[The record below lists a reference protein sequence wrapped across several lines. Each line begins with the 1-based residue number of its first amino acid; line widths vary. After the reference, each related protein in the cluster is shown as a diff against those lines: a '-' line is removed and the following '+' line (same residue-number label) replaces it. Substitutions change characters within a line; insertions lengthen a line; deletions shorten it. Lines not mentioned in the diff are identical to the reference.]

1 MNIYAIYLQEL
12 RLSGYSQILPRFAHT
27 FTNYVLKPQNT
38 MKTLFTTL
46 QKVLAVCLFITLA
59 GAGTANA
66 QGIIPPDDP
75 ADLQTLP
82 LVFNVD
88 NTDEIDW
95 EGFTMLP
102 FEGAGLVRIENPDKS
117 GINTTDFVIE
127 YKKGGAGEGGQP
139 WAGFFYNTDGEME
152 INADAVFRLQVWSPR
167 SDIQFLLKL
176 EMSQFP
182 DVNTGD
188 LFVPV
193 TAANEWVQLE
203 WDLSGVEVAPYDRV
217 VIIADLD
224 GGAGDAGDNFT
235 WYIDNFEFE
244 NGEATSIN
252 DDMEVPSA
260 ITLEQNYPNP
270 FNPTTNITF
279 TLSENAPVTLEVYNV
294 LGNRVA
300 TLVDGE
306 MRTAGSH
313 TVSFDAMN
321 LSSGIYM
328 YRLSTPSQSLTRTM
342 SLIK

>member
-1 MNIYAIYLQEL
+1 
-12 RLSGYSQILPRFAHT
+12 
-27 FTNYVLKPQNT
+27 

-46 QKVLAVCLFITLA
+46 QKVLAVCLFITLV
-59 GAGTANA
+59 GAGTANS

-75 ADLQTLP
+75 ADLQNLP

-88 NTDEIDW
+88 TNEIDW
-95 EGFTMLP
+95 EDFTMLP
-102 FEGAGLVRIENPDKS
+102 FEGAGLVRLENPDQS
-117 GINTTDFVIE
+117 GINTTDWVIE

-139 WAGFFYNTDGEME
+139 WAGFFYRTQEVME
-152 INADAVFRLQVWSPR
+152 INDDAVFRLQVWSPR
-167 SDIQFLLKL
+167 ADITYMLKL
-176 EMSQFP
+176 ELAAFP
-182 DVNTGD
+182 DVETPEM
-188 LFVPV
+188 FQ
-193 TAANEWVQLE
+193 TIEAANEWVTLE
-203 WDLSGVEVAPYDRV
+203 WDLSGVDRSAPWDQV
-217 VIIADLD
+217 VMIADLQ
-224 GGAGDAGDNFT
+224 GPAGDAGDNFT
-235 WYIDNFEFE
+235 WYIDNFEFD